1 MSNEFD
7 NQITESVYND
17 KIFNFYQKKKYYII
31 FFIAI
36 IVLCPILYQ
45 TKVSFEKKRNA
56 EDLERYSNINNLP
69 LLNKEETIVQLKKL
83 INSKND
89 TVAMLSLN
97 QYLEIIKSSKSI
109 PTVEK
114 LTSKNR
120 ISKRNREL
128 VNIKKSLL
136 IFDHATE
143 KEMLDLLDIR
153 NEKYFF
159 KKTSLTILYDFYTS
173 RNEKKKAQEI
183 EQIVKNEK

>member
-1 MSNEFD
+1 
-7 NQITESVYND
+7 
-17 KIFNFYQKKKYYII
+17 
-31 FFIAI
+31 
-36 IVLCPILYQ
+36 
-45 TKVSFEKKRNA
+45 
-56 EDLERYSNINNLP
+56 
-69 LLNKEETIVQLKKL
+69 
-83 INSKND
+83 
-89 TVAMLSLN
+89 MLSLN

-128 VNIKKSLL
+128 VNIKQSLL

-153 NEKYFF
+153 NEKSFF